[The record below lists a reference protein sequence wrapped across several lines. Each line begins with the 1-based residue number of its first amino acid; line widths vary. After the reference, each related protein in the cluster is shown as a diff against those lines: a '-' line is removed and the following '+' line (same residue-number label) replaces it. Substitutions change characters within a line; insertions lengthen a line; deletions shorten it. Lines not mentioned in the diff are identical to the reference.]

1 MKRFLLCLTALLFLL
16 PAVAFSEEIHDP
28 EMELGGNLFLI
39 NREHP
44 IGKDYY
50 PRDLVE
56 PKVLG
61 GGEATR
67 MRPEAAAALEEMFA
81 AAKEEGL
88 FLAAVSGY
96 RSYGQQASIFDRKLQ
111 KVDRQTAQRTV
122 APPGC
127 SEHQLGLA
135 MDLGTK
141 KEIRLTA
148 AFGDTPEGRWVAA
161 NAHRFG
167 FILRYKAEWE
177 DVTGYAWEP
186 WHIRYVGKDHA
197 KRIFELNIP
206 LEEYIDRQLSSY
218 VVAEDE
224 GESQ

>member
-1 MKRFLLCLTALLFLL
+1 MMKRFICFLFILFLMPL
-16 PAVAFSEEIHDP
+16 CAFAEDMNNET
-28 EMELGGNLFLI
+28 ELGGRLFLI

-44 IGKDYY
+44 IGKDYF
-50 PRDLVE
+50 PRDLME

-88 FLAAVSGY
+88 YLAAVSGY
-96 RSYGQQASIFDRKLQ
+96 RSYGQQAAIFERKLE
-111 KVDRQTAQRTV
+111 KVDKQTAMRTV
-122 APPGC
+122 APAGC

-141 KEIRLTA
+141 KETRLTE
-148 AFGDTPEGRWVAA
+148 AFARTPEGQWVAA

-167 FILRYKAEWE
+167 FIIRYKAEWE
-177 DVTGYAWEP
+177 AVTGYAWEP
-186 WHIRYVGKDHA
+186 WHIRYVGKTHA
-197 KRIFELNIP
+197 RKIYELNIP
-206 LEEYIDRQLSSY
+206 LEEYIDRQAGSY
-218 VVAEDE
+218 VVVEEE
-224 GESQ
+224 GENTR

>member
-1 MKRFLLCLTALLFLL
+1 MKFRSFALLA
-16 PAVAFSEEIHDP
+16 AVTVGTWNGQWFPSGRAEHRAAP
-28 EMELGGNLFLI
+28 E
-39 NREHP
+39 
-44 IGKDYY
+44 
-50 PRDLVE
+50 VE
-56 PKVLG
+56 
-61 GGEATR
+61 AQTI
-67 MRPEAAAALEEMFA
+67 EAAAKMLR
-81 AAKEEGL
+81 EGL
-88 FLAAVSGY
+88 DKADPSGGNDVILCLNEIRGPKTAKALCDAIGRTNLAVVAVSGY

-148 AFGDTPEGRWVAA
+148 AFGDTPEGQWVAA

-167 FILRYKAEWE
+167 FIIRYKAEWE

-206 LEEYIDRQLSSY
+206 LEEYIDRQLSSF

>member
-16 PAVAFSEEIHDP
+16 PAVAFSEETHDP
-28 EMELGGNLFLI
+28 ELVLGGNLFLI

-44 IGKDYY
+44 IGKDYS

-81 AAKEEGL
+81 TAKEEGL

-167 FILRYKAEWE
+167 FIIRYKTEWE

-197 KRIFELNIP
+197 KKIFELNIP